1 MARVAPT
8 TRSKILYFLCLIIGS
23 LLLYVDI
30 NYKSFEGVK
39 NNYKSALI
47 TTSYLA
53 KNLTIDPF
61 VYIYELSKMK
71 STLINENKQLKRELD
86 ESYLYNF
93 IISRETKFFSDSS
106 SIDKLLD
113 FYNLDKVFHLSE
125 IKYFDTEKYFC
136 CDQHR
141 LFIQSVIPS
150 EKNFTGSPVIN
161 SSGIVGQ
168 VIYDNGIK
176 EVMLLSDSTH
186 SLPVFS
192 DDYFCNASGTGSP
205 GLISCIYSSLIW
217 PKPILEGQKFF
228 SSGLGGV
235 YPRNIYIGAAKN
247 VKKIDDVNIKFD
259 INLSTNP
266 LKENNLAIIENQ

>member
-8 TRSKILYFLCLIIGS
+8 TGSKILYLLCLIIGS
-23 LLLYVDI
+23 LLLYIDI

-47 TTSYLA
+47 TSSYLA
-53 KNLTIDPF
+53 KSLTIDPF
-61 VYIYELSKMK
+61 VYIYELSKLK
-71 STLINENKQLKRELD
+71 STLIDENKKLKRELD
-86 ESYLYNF
+86 ESYLSNF

-106 SIDKLLD
+106 SIEKLLD

-141 LFIQSVIPS
+141 LFIQLVIPS
-150 EKNFTGSPVIN
+150 KKNFTGSPVFN

-168 VIYDNGIK
+168 VIYDTGIK

-205 GLISCIYSSLIW
+205 GLISCSYSSLIW
-217 PKPILEGQKFF
+217 PKPIFEGQKFF
-228 SSGLGGV
+228 SSGMGGI
-235 YPRNIYIGAAKN
+235 YPRNVYVGAAKN
-247 VKKIDDVNIKFD
+247 IKKIDDVNIKFD
-259 INLSTNP
+259 IVLATNP
-266 LKENNLAIIENQ
+266 LKENNLAILENQ

>member
-8 TRSKILYFLCLIIGS
+8 TGSKILYLLCLIIGS
-23 LLLYVDI
+23 LLLYIDI

-47 TTSYLA
+47 TSSYLA
-53 KNLTIDPF
+53 KSLTIDPF
-61 VYIYELSKMK
+61 VYIYELSKLK
-71 STLINENKQLKRELD
+71 STLIDENKKLKRELD
-86 ESYLYNF
+86 ESYLSNF

-106 SIDKLLD
+106 SIEKLLD

-141 LFIQSVIPS
+141 LFIQSLTPS
-150 EKNFTGSPVIN
+150 KKNFTGSPVFN

-168 VIYDNGIK
+168 VIYDTGIK

-205 GLISCIYSSLIW
+205 GLISCSYSSLIW
-217 PKPILEGQKFF
+217 PKPIFEGQKFF
-228 SSGLGGV
+228 SSGMGGI
-235 YPRNIYIGAAKN
+235 YPRNVYVGAAKN
-247 VKKIDDVNIKFD
+247 IKKIDDVNIKFD
-259 INLSTNP
+259 IVLATNP
-266 LKENNLAIIENQ
+266 LKENNLAILENQ

>member
-8 TRSKILYFLCLIIGS
+8 TGSKILYLLCLIIGS

-53 KNLTIDPF
+53 KSLTIDPF

-71 STLINENKQLKRELD
+71 STLIDENKQLKRQLD
-86 ESYLYNF
+86 ESYLSNF

-106 SIDKLLD
+106 SIQKLLD

-141 LFIQSVIPS
+141 LFIKSVTPS
-150 EKNFTGSPVIN
+150 KKNFTGSPVFN

-168 VIYDNGIK
+168 VIYDTGIK
-176 EVMLLSDSTH
+176 EVMLLSDSIH

-192 DDYFCNASGTGSP
+192 DNYFCNASGTGSP
-205 GLISCIYSSLIW
+205 GLISCSYSSLIW
-217 PKPILEGQKFF
+217 PKPIFEGQKFF
-228 SSGLGGV
+228 SSGMGGI
-235 YPRNIYIGAAKN
+235 YPRNVYIGDAKN
-247 VKKIDDVNIKFD
+247 IKKIDDVNIKFD
-259 INLSTNP
+259 IVLATDP

>member
-8 TRSKILYFLCLIIGS
+8 TGSKILYLLCLIIGS

-53 KNLTIDPF
+53 KSLTIDPF
-61 VYIYELSKMK
+61 VYMYELSKMK
-71 STLINENKQLKRELD
+71 STLIDENKQLKRELD
-86 ESYLYNF
+86 ESYLSNF

-106 SIDKLLD
+106 SIEKLLD

-141 LFIQSVIPS
+141 LFIQLVTPS
-150 EKNFTGSPVIN
+150 KKNFTGSPVFN

-168 VIYDNGIK
+168 VIYDTGIK
-176 EVMLLSDSTH
+176 EVMLLSDSIH

-192 DDYFCNASGTGSP
+192 DNYFCNASGTGSP
-205 GLISCIYSSLIW
+205 GLISVSYTHLTLPTKRI
-217 PKPILEGQKFF
+217 
-228 SSGLGGV
+228 V
-235 YPRNIYIGAAKN
+235 
-247 VKKIDDVNIKFD
+247 
-259 INLSTNP
+259 
-266 LKENNLAIIENQ
+266 

>member
-8 TRSKILYFLCLIIGS
+8 TGSKILYLLCLIIGS

-53 KNLTIDPF
+53 KTLTIDPF
-61 VYIYELSKMK
+61 VYMYELSKMK
-71 STLINENKQLKRELD
+71 STLIDENKQLKRELD
-86 ESYLYNF
+86 ESYLSNF
-93 IISRETKFFSDSS
+93 IISRETKFFSDNS
-106 SIDKLLD
+106 SIEKLLD
-113 FYNLDKVFHLSE
+113 FYNLDKVFYLSE

-141 LFIQSVIPS
+141 LFIKSVSPS
-150 EKNFTGSPVIN
+150 KKNLTGSPVIN

-168 VIYDNGIK
+168 VIYDIGIK

-205 GLISCIYSSLIW
+205 RLISCSYSSLIW
-217 PKPILEGQKFF
+217 PKLILEGQKFF
-228 SSGLGGV
+228 SSGMGGI
-235 YPRNIYIGAAKN
+235 YPRNVYVGAAKN
-247 VKKIDDVNIKFD
+247 IKKIDDVNIKFD
-259 INLSTNP
+259 IVLATDP

>member
-8 TRSKILYFLCLIIGS
+8 TGSKILYILCVIVGS
-23 LLLYVDI
+23 LLLYIDI
-30 NYKSFEGVK
+30 NYKSFEAVK

-47 TTSYLA
+47 TSSYIA
-53 KNLTIDPF
+53 KSIMIDPF
-61 VYIYELSKMK
+61 VYIYELSKTK
-71 STLINENKQLKRELD
+71 SILIDQNKKLKRELD
-86 ESYLYNF
+86 ESYLSNF
-93 IISRETKFFSDSS
+93 IISRESKFFSDNS
-106 SIDKLLD
+106 SIEKLLD
-113 FYNLDKVFHLSE
+113 FYNFDKVFHLSE
-125 IKYFDTEKYFC
+125 IKYFDTEQYFC

-150 EKNFTGSPVIN
+150 KKNFTGSPVLN

-176 EVMLLSDSTH
+176 EVMLLSDSAH

-205 GLISCIYSSLIW
+205 GVISCIYSSLIW

>member
-8 TRSKILYFLCLIIGS
+8 TGSKILYLLCLIIGS

-53 KNLTIDPF
+53 KTLTIDPF

-71 STLINENKQLKRELD
+71 STLIDENKQLKRQLD
-86 ESYLYNF
+86 ESYLSNF

-106 SIDKLLD
+106 SIQKLLD

-141 LFIQSVIPS
+141 LFIKSVTS
-150 EKNFTGSPVIN
+150 SKKNFTGSPVFN

-168 VIYDNGIK
+168 VIYDIGIK

-205 GLISCIYSSLIW
+205 GLISCSYSSLIW
-217 PKPILEGQKFF
+217 PKLILEGQKFF
-228 SSGLGGV
+228 SSGMGGI
-235 YPRNIYIGAAKN
+235 YPRNVYVGAAKN
-247 VKKIDDVNIKFD
+247 IKKIDDVNIKFD
-259 INLSTNP
+259 IVLATDP

>member
-8 TRSKILYFLCLIIGS
+8 TGSKILYLLCLIIGS
-23 LLLYVDI
+23 LLLYIDI

-47 TTSYLA
+47 TSSYLA
-53 KNLTIDPF
+53 KSLTIDPF
-61 VYIYELSKMK
+61 VYIYELSKLK
-71 STLINENKQLKRELD
+71 STLIDENKKLKRELD
-86 ESYLYNF
+86 ESYLSNF

-106 SIDKLLD
+106 SIEKLLD

-141 LFIQSVIPS
+141 LFIQLVIPS
-150 EKNFTGSPVIN
+150 KKNFTGSPVFN

-168 VIYDNGIK
+168 VIYDTGIK

-205 GLISCIYSSLIW
+205 GLISCSYSSLIW
-217 PKPILEGQKFF
+217 PKPIFEGQKFF
-228 SSGLGGV
+228 SSGMGGI
-235 YPRNIYIGAAKN
+235 YPRNVYVGAAKN
-247 VKKIDDVNIKFD
+247 KKKIDDVNIKFD
-259 INLSTNP
+259 IVLATNP
-266 LKENNLAIIENQ
+266 LKENNLAILENQ

>member
-8 TRSKILYFLCLIIGS
+8 TGSKILYLLCLIIGS
-23 LLLYVDI
+23 LLLYIDI

-47 TTSYLA
+47 TSSYLA
-53 KNLTIDPF
+53 KSLTIDPF
-61 VYIYELSKMK
+61 VYIYELSKLK
-71 STLINENKQLKRELD
+71 STLIDENKKLKRELD
-86 ESYLYNF
+86 ESYLSNF

-106 SIDKLLD
+106 SIEKLLD

-141 LFIQSVIPS
+141 LFIQLVIPS
-150 EKNFTGSPVIN
+150 KKNFTGSPVFN

-168 VIYDNGIK
+168 VIYDTGIK

-205 GLISCIYSSLIW
+205 GLISCSYSSLIW
-217 PKPILEGQKFF
+217 PKPIFEGQKFF
-228 SSGLGGV
+228 SSGMGGI
-235 YPRNIYIGAAKN
+235 YPRNVYIGPAKN
-247 VKKIDDVNIKFD
+247 IKKIDDVNIKFD
-259 INLSTNP
+259 IVLATDP
-266 LKENNLAIIENQ
+266 LKENNLAILENQ

>member
-8 TRSKILYFLCLIIGS
+8 TGSKILYLLCLIIGS
-23 LLLYVDI
+23 LLLYIDI

-47 TTSYLA
+47 TSSYLA
-53 KNLTIDPF
+53 KSLTIDPF
-61 VYIYELSKMK
+61 VYIYELSKLK
-71 STLINENKQLKRELD
+71 STLIDENKKLKRELD
-86 ESYLYNF
+86 ESYLSNF

-106 SIDKLLD
+106 SIEKLLD

-141 LFIQSVIPS
+141 LFIQSVTTS
-150 EKNFTGSPVIN
+150 KKNFTGSPVFN

-168 VIYDNGIK
+168 VIYDTGIK

-205 GLISCIYSSLIW
+205 GLISCSYSSLIW
-217 PKPILEGQKFF
+217 PKPIFEGQKFF
-228 SSGLGGV
+228 SSGMGGI
-235 YPRNIYIGAAKN
+235 YPRNVYVGAAKN
-247 VKKIDDVNIKFD
+247 IKKIDDVNIKFD
-259 INLSTNP
+259 IVLATNP
-266 LKENNLAIIENQ
+266 LKENNLAILENQ

>member
-23 LLLYVDI
+23 LLLYIDI
-30 NYKSFEGVK
+30 NYKIFEGVK

-47 TTSYLA
+47 TSSYLA
-53 KNLTIDPF
+53 KSIMIDPF
-61 VYIYELSKMK
+61 VHIYELSKTK
-71 STLINENKQLKRELD
+71 SSLIDQNKKLKRELD
-86 ESYLYNF
+86 ESYLANF
-93 IISRETKFFSDSS
+93 IISRETKFFSDNS
-106 SIDKLLD
+106 SIEKLLD
-113 FYNLDKVFHLSE
+113 FYNFDKVFHLSE
-125 IKYFDTEKYFC
+125 IKYFDLEQYFC

-141 LFIQSVIPS
+141 LFIQLVIPS
-150 EKNFTGSPVIN
+150 EKNFIGSPVFN

-168 VIYDNGIK
+168 VIYDSGLK

-205 GLISCIYSSLIW
+205 GLISCSYSLLIW

-228 SSGLGGV
+228 SSGMGGI
-235 YPRNIYIGAAKN
+235 YPRNVYIGAAKN
-247 VKKIDDVNIKFD
+247 IKKIDDVNIKFD
-259 INLSTNP
+259 IDLATDP
-266 LKENNLAIIENQ
+266 LKENNLAIIENK

>member
-1 MARVAPT
+1 M
-8 TRSKILYFLCLIIGS
+8 
-23 LLLYVDI
+23 
-30 NYKSFEGVK
+30 YKR
-39 NNYKSALI
+39 
-47 TTSYLA
+47 
-53 KNLTIDPF
+53 
-61 VYIYELSKMK
+61 
-71 STLINENKQLKRELD
+71 Q
-86 ESYLYNF
+86 
-93 IISRETKFFSDSS
+93 
-106 SIDKLLD
+106 
-113 FYNLDKVFHLSE
+113 VF
-125 IKYFDTEKYFC
+125 
-136 CDQHR
+136 
-141 LFIQSVIPS
+141 
-150 EKNFTGSPVIN
+150 N

-168 VIYDNGIK
+168 VIYDTGIK

-205 GLISCIYSSLIW
+205 GVISCIYSSLIW

-259 INLSTNP
+259 ISLATNP

>member
-8 TRSKILYFLCLIIGS
+8 TGSKILYLLCLIIGS

-53 KNLTIDPF
+53 KSLTIDPF

-71 STLINENKQLKRELD
+71 STLIDENKQLKRELD
-86 ESYLYNF
+86 ESYLSNF
-93 IISRETKFFSDSS
+93 IISRETKFFSDNS
-106 SIDKLLD
+106 SIEKLLD
-113 FYNLDKVFHLSE
+113 FYNLDKVFYLSE

-141 LFIQSVIPS
+141 LFIQSVTPS
-150 EKNFTGSPVIN
+150 TKNFTGSPVFN

-168 VIYDNGIK
+168 VIYDTGIK

-205 GLISCIYSSLIW
+205 GLISCSYSSLIW
-217 PKPILEGQKFF
+217 PKPIFEGQKFF
-228 SSGLGGV
+228 SSGMGGI

-247 VKKIDDVNIKFD
+247 IKKIDDVNIKFD
-259 INLSTNP
+259 IDLATDP
-266 LKENNLAIIENQ
+266 IKENSLAIIENQ

>member
-23 LLLYVDI
+23 LLLYIDI
-30 NYKSFEGVK
+30 NYKIFEGVK

-47 TTSYLA
+47 TSSYLA
-53 KNLTIDPF
+53 KSIMIDPF
-61 VYIYELSKMK
+61 VHIYELSKTK
-71 STLINENKQLKRELD
+71 SSLIDQNKKLKRELD
-86 ESYLYNF
+86 ESYLSNF
-93 IISRETKFFSDSS
+93 IISRETKFFSDNS
-106 SIDKLLD
+106 SIEKLLD
-113 FYNLDKVFHLSE
+113 FYNFDKVFHLSE
-125 IKYFDTEKYFC
+125 IKYFDSEQYFC

-141 LFIQSVIPS
+141 LFIQLVIPS
-150 EKNFTGSPVIN
+150 EKNFIGSPVFN

-168 VIYDNGIK
+168 VISDSGLK

-205 GLISCIYSSLIW
+205 GLISCSYSLLIW

-228 SSGLGGV
+228 SSGMGGI
-235 YPRNIYIGAAKN
+235 YPRNVYIGAAKN
-247 VKKIDDVNIKFD
+247 IKKIDDVNIKFD
-259 INLSTNP
+259 IDLATDP
-266 LKENNLAIIENQ
+266 LKENNLAIIENK

>member
-8 TRSKILYFLCLIIGS
+8 TGSKILYLLCLIIGS

-53 KNLTIDPF
+53 KSLTIDPF

-71 STLINENKQLKRELD
+71 STLIDENKQLKRLLD
-86 ESYLYNF
+86 ESYLSNF

-106 SIDKLLD
+106 SIQKLLD

-141 LFIQSVIPS
+141 LFIKSVTPS
-150 EKNFTGSPVIN
+150 KKNFTGSPVIN

-168 VIYDNGIK
+168 VIYDIGIK
-176 EVMLLSDSTH
+176 EVMLLSDSIH

-192 DDYFCNASGTGSP
+192 DNYFCNASGTGSP
-205 GLISCIYSSLIW
+205 GLISCSYSSLIW
-217 PKPILEGQKFF
+217 PKPIFEGQKFF
-228 SSGLGGV
+228 SSGMGGI
-235 YPRNIYIGAAKN
+235 YPRNVYIGDAKN
-247 VKKIDDVNIKFD
+247 IKKIDDVNIKFD
-259 INLSTNP
+259 ISLATNP